1 MEQVTPIYFD
11 VYFEFL
17 DVDFTNVVLYRPYL
31 GKKTFSG
38 PSNQVI
44 GSPGNKGW
52 LMSNLKSKY
61 TGW

>member
-44 GSPGNKGW
+44 GSPGNKG
-52 LMSNLKSKY
+52 
-61 TGW
+61 